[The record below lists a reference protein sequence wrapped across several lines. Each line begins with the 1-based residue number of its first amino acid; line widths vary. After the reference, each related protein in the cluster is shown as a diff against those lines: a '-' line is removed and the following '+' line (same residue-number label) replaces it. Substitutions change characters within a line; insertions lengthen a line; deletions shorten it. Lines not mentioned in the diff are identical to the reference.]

1 MLILKFIDINSLWY
15 SYPIYLYDFWITDS
29 YDNKVQKV
37 QDIQITAMSVVWHLV
52 FRVLQDLKSLPG
64 SCRNPESKG
73 IRQRT
78 INKCTSP
85 MMIYKI
91 NPS

>member
-37 QDIQITAMSVVWHLV
+37 QDIQVAAM
-52 FRVLQDLKSLPG
+52 
-64 SCRNPESKG
+64 
-73 IRQRT
+73 
-78 INKCTSP
+78 
-85 MMIYKI
+85 
-91 NPS
+91 